1 MNSSRN
7 RRATVLLVEDE
18 VLVRWATATVLRDG
32 GFQVFDVEKADE
44 ALPILEGR
52 SDIAVVLTDIN
63 MPGRLDGRALAFEVK
78 RRWPGIGL
86 LVTSG
91 DLGTCEPRLPEGS
104 RFLPKPYSD
113 VDLIAGVNALATP
126 VAPAPARRSP
136 GARVE
141 VRAMDMASW
150 AQPRW
155 VSR

>member
-1 MNSSRN
+1 MNSFRN

-32 GFQVFDVEKADE
+32 GFQVFDVERADE

-52 SDIAVVLTDIN
+52 SDIAVVFTDIN

-91 DLGTCEPRLPEGS
+91 DLGTREPRLPDGS
-104 RFLPKPYSD
+104 RFLAKPYSD

-126 VAPAPARRSP
+126 AVPAPARRSP

>member
-1 MNSSRN
+1 MPR
-7 RRATVLLVEDE
+7 
-18 VLVRWATATVLRDG
+18 
-32 GFQVFDVEKADE
+32 ADE

-52 SDIAVVLTDIN
+52 SDIAVVFTDIH

-91 DLGTCEPRLPEGS
+91 DLGTREPRLPDGS
-104 RFLPKPYSD
+104 RFLAKPYSD
-113 VDLIAGVNALATP
+113 VDLIAGVYALA
-126 VAPAPARRSP
+126 VPAPASRSSI
-136 GARVE
+136 GRLE
-141 VRAMDMASW
+141 SRAMEMTSF